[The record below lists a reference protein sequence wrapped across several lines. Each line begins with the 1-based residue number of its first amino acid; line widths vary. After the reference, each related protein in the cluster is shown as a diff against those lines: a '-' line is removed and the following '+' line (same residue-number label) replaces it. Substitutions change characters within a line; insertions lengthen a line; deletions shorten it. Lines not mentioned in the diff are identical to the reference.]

1 MGRSSL
7 AMTWVLLLRS
17 LLLNPIRTFSTRLQ
31 PTLTRK
37 FLVPQPFV
45 DTLLTIHSGAV
56 VALFTAGAF
65 FGAMFAGPTTEYTGR
80 RWTISIGSI
89 IFIVG
94 GALQTAAPKIS
105 YLMAGRF
112 LAGLGVGFLTMI
124 IPLYQAEIAHPSI
137 RGKLQH
143 SFHLTPLINS

>member
-1 MGRSSL
+1 M
-7 AMTWVLLLRS
+7 
-17 LLLNPIRTFSTRLQ
+17 
-31 PTLTRK
+31 
-37 FLVPQPFV
+37 
-45 DTLLTIHSGAV
+45 
-56 VALFTAGAF
+56 VALFTGGAF
-65 FGAMFAGPTTEYTGR
+65 FGAWWASPTTEYLGR
-80 RWTISIGSI
+80 RWTINIGSV

-137 RGKLQH
+137 RGAYNQLSSTQ
-143 SFHLTPLINS
+143 SVQGSAC

>member
-1 MGRSSL
+1 MLLNLIRTSL
-7 AMTWVLLLRS
+7 TQRLPTLLRRS
-17 LLLNPIRTFSTRLQ
+17 PNAKTPHQLPSNCR
-31 PTLTRK
+31 
-37 FLVPQPFV
+37 
-45 DTLLTIHSGAV
+45 SGAV

-80 RWTISIGSI
+80 RWTITIGSL

-94 GALQTAAPKIS
+94 GSLQTAAPKIS

-137 RGKLQH
+137 RGSYDRFLVLQ
-143 SFHLTPLINS
+143 P